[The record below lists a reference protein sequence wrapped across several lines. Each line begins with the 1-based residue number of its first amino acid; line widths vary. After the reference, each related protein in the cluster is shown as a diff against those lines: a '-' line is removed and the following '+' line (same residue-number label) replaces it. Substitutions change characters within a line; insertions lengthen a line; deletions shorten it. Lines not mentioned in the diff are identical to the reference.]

1 MNTINMANTQK
12 FREELIRKKQ
22 LREAQDQKDSII
34 IQKEFKDLLEK

>member
-1 MNTINMANTQK
+1 MANTQK

-34 IQKEFKDLLEK
+34 QKEFKDLLEK